1 MFLKL
6 LTIILLLSLIVDYD
20 QNVNSLFLLCI
31 HVDALLRLWR
41 HEGIRGLYKVPD
53 LHVLLQ
59 AINNSENHKIV
70 YLE

>member
-1 MFLKL
+1 M
-6 LTIILLLSLIVDYD
+6 DYD

-31 HVDALLRLWR
+31 DALLRLWR